1 MSKIGFIILT
11 IVTVIIL
18 VKANKARELDQSNI
32 QHHLTYQNHE
42 LSDDIYNAANPATAV
57 GNAFT
62 DAQKRRLAKKSNL
75 HKEQIVQAYINR
87 FKQTALREAELFN
100 IPVSI
105 KLAQGIIE
113 SNAGQSKLARKENN
127 HFGIKCVKRQPR
139 CKCAVYADDSP
150 TDRFRVFSD
159 AWSSYREHSL
169 ILKKDRYRHLRK
181 LDPRD
186 YKGWAYG
193 LQKAGYATNPN
204 YAKLLISVIERY
216 QLHRIQ

>member
-1 MSKIGFIILT
+1 MKALLLWVGIFT
-11 IVTVIIL
+11 TVIIMNVYKEEPL
-18 VKANKARELDQSNI
+18 PPNPNAHSQYNSLDEETED
-32 QHHLTYQNHE
+32 H
-42 LSDDIYNAANPATAV
+42 NAANPATAV

-75 HKEQIVQAYINR
+75 HKEQIVQAYISR

-127 HFGIKCVKRQPR
+127 HFGIKCIKRQPK
-139 CKCAVYADDSP
+139 CKCAIYADDSP
-150 TDRFRVFSD
+150 TDRFRVFSS